1 MDAKRPSAAIL
12 SILKDLV
19 AFDSTSRNSNLPIIN
34 YVQDYLK
41 RYGIEAYL
49 ITSSDGT
56 KANLWASI
64 GPHHLPGVILSGHTD
79 VVPVDGQNWSHDPFL
94 LIERDEKLF
103 GRGACDM
110 KGFLAVVLAAVPKI
124 VSSNLRMPVRIAFSH
139 DEEVGCI
146 GVKSLI
152 DWLKNQPVRD
162 ELCIVG
168 EPTDMQP
175 VIGHKGGRAYRVIIE
190 GREAHSSLAP
200 HAVNAIDAA
209 AELIIFLK
217 QISNELKLGSHDE
230 AYDIKHSTL
239 STGLIQGGS
248 AINIVPKKC
257 EFVFEYRH
265 LLGFDA
271 QALAERV
278 FQYAKEVILPPMQEI
293 APEASIRFE
302 EIYSYP
308 ALAIDVNHQ
317 AVGYIKNL
325 AKRNDESKVAYG
337 TEGGFFMNELDIP
350 TVVCGPGSIKQAH
363 TPDEYIF
370 MEQLALCED
379 FLERL
384 IRNISKAE

>member
-1 MDAKRPSAAIL
+1 MIAKHPSAAIV

-34 YVQDYLK
+34 YVRDYLK
-41 RYGIEAYL
+41 RYGIEAHL
-49 ITSSDGT
+49 VRTPDGT

-64 GPHHLPGVILSGHTD
+64 GPQDRPGVILSGHTD
-79 VVPVDGQNWSHDPFL
+79 VVPVDGQNWSHDPFS

-124 VSSNLRMPVRIAFSH
+124 ASANLRMPIRIAFSH

-152 DWLKNQPVRD
+152 DWLKDQPVRD

-175 VIGHKGGRAYRVIIE
+175 VIGHKGGRAYRVIVE

-200 HAVNAIDAA
+200 QAVNSINAA
-209 AELIIFLK
+209 AEIIVFLK
-217 QISNELKLGSHDE
+217 QISDELKLGPNDS
-230 AYDIKHSTL
+230 AYDVTHGTL
-239 STGLIQGGS
+239 STGLIHGGS
-248 AINIVPKKC
+248 AINIVPKTC

-278 FQYAKEVILPPMQEI
+278 FRYANEAILPPMRKV
-293 APEASIRFE
+293 APESSIRFE

-308 ALAIDVNHQ
+308 ALAIDVNHH
-317 AVGYIKNL
+317 AVGYVKNL

-337 TEGGFFMNELDIP
+337 TEGGFFMNELGIP

-363 TPDEYIF
+363 TPDEYILI
-370 MEQLALCED
+370 EQLALCED
-379 FLERL
+379 FIDRL
-384 IRNISKAE
+384 ILNITKAV